1 MDPLVHLDLLL
12 QRGTEPIAGWV
23 EGAQG
28 ERLAFSGYLEFMALI
43 ERLLAGEPEDTEV
56 AS

>member
-23 EGAQG
+23 EGARG